1 MVNEIV
7 PVLFTGKFELTLR
20 EARTELT
27 DILDAG
33 AYALKQP
40 GLELLPVKRDML
52 RDIPSSQQELIL
64 DALNLL
70 FAAILAYEGAQWAIK
85 SATDAITLVSHRID
99 AGRALGVVEALFYGP
114 TRELILIALD
124 RAPIA
129 FYALAQASPDLHI
142 IDRCNHIRYPLT
154 HK

>member
-1 MVNEIV
+1 MVNEVV
-7 PVLFTGKFELTLR
+7 PVLFTGKFDLALR

-52 RDIPSSQQELIL
+52 RLPDHEVDLIL

>member
-1 MVNEIV
+1 MVNEVV
-7 PVLFTGKFELTLR
+7 PVLFTGKFDLTLR

-52 RDIPSSQQELIL
+52 RLPTAEADLIL

>member
-1 MVNEIV
+1 MVNEVV

-20 EARTELT
+20 EARKELS

-52 RDIPSSQQELIL
+52 RLPDHEVDLIL

-114 TRELILIALD
+114 TRELILIALN

-142 IDRCNHIRYPLT
+142 IDRCKY
-154 HK
+154 K